1 MLFKQIFEK
10 AWWQLYQ
17 AWHVHASFL
26 ALAPVWRSH
35 GAFAFL
41 LNTCMYLYIII
52 LILVTLTQFEGL
64 SGGDFFSPCFEC
76 VNMNIYS
83 CMKICVCVC
92 FWLSAMYIIFHSIY
106 LSIFCMF
113 EDIMYKDCAVGNSLS
128 LVLWVC
134 QTSACR
140 VSFDDLCFILIG
152 TSGVGWLALMYRALV
167 LVYIEYFIGCLF
179 FFSSFFFWGGGAGS
193 NC

>member
-1 MLFKQIFEK
+1 MTTLSSMTCPCQFSCPCACLKVTWSICFSSE
-10 AWWQLYQ
+10 YVYVF
-17 AWHVHASFL
+17 VHNYTDFGDL
-26 ALAPVWRSH
+26 DPVWRSQWRW
-35 GAFAFL
+35 FFFPPV
-41 LNTCMYLYIII
+41 LNVLTWTFT
-52 LILVTLTQFEGL
+52 LVWKCL
-64 SGGDFFSPCFEC
+64 
-76 VNMNIYS
+76 
-83 CMKICVCVC
+83 CVCVC
-92 FWLSAMYIIFHSIY
+92 FWLSAMYIIFHSVY

-167 LVYIEYFIGCLF
+167 LVYI
-179 FFSSFFFWGGGAGS
+179 
-193 NC
+193 